1 MGHNNL
7 LIVRISRLTLLC
19 LIVTLFPLRILS
31 FLCFAVSFGA
41 KSQGRDVSVFRNNFL
56 KTNMKLQINPSE
68 FVKMND

>member
-19 LIVTLFPLRILS
+19 LIFTLFSLRNLLL
-31 FLCFAVSFGA
+31 LCFAVSVGA
-41 KSQGRDVSVFRNNFL
+41 KSQGRDVSLFRNEFL
-56 KTNMKLQINPSE
+56 KLNTKLQINPSE